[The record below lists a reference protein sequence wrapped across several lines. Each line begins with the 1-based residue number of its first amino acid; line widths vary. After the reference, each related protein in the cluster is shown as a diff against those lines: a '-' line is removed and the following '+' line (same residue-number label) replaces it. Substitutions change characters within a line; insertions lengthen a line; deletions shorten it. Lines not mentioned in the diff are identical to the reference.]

1 MPILP
6 RSQCDWQ
13 QGHWQQGHWQQ
24 GHWQQVIRGIACLPP
39 AIDPV

>member
-6 RSQCDWQ
+6 RSQCD
-13 QGHWQQGHWQQ
+13 WQQGHWQQ